1 MCKLSLT
8 SAQFFSNLLI
18 LVYCGASDVCEN
30 PQKLKTMS
38 NHVQPA
44 SPIKCLF
51 KFSFEMVKISRLDL
65 QSTWEEAL
73 LQKPDSKDQST
84 LSITAWKQKEVIGLI

>member
-38 NHVQPA
+38 NHVQPV

-65 QSTWEEAL
+65 QSTWE
-73 LQKPDSKDQST
+73 KPDSKDQST